1 MAQGARTIFD
11 NAWFTLERPA
21 FEKIRNWSDGTLT
34 VALLFLAI
42 VLVFV
47 ALSNRTLLKAIV
59 FGWIVLP

>member
-21 FEKIRNWSDGTLT
+21 FNKIRAWSDETLT
-34 VALLFLAI
+34 VLLLLLAI
-42 VLVFV
+42 GIVLL
-47 ALSNRTLLKAIV
+47 ALSNRTLFKAVV